1 MRVWKDTEYFHQYNA
16 NPKNKNTSDCV
27 IRAITVLTGKDWDT
41 VFDELVPYAHKHKCL
56 INNDSAYEN
65 YLKDIGYV
73 RMKQPKHADNTKYTG
88 SDLVMFMRNHGFTR
102 PVMMSIGAH
111 HVSVI
116 CRYSDGAIG
125 RGTERDLKILD
136 TANISFRKV
145 GKIWVPKEDA
155 DFWVSRM
162 ARAKWDEDE

>member
-1 MRVWKDTEYFHQYNA
+1 MKVWKDTEYFHQYNA
-16 NPKNKNTSDCV
+16 NPKNKDTSDCV

-88 SDLVMFMRNHGFTR
+88 SDLVMFMRKNGFVR

-116 CRYSDGAIG
+116 ARPFDGTD
-125 RGTERDLKILD
+125 RSHTSPPKILD
-136 TANISFRKV
+136 TANISLRKV
-145 GKIWVPKEDA
+145 GKVWVSKEDA
-155 DFWVSRM
+155 DFWVTRM
-162 ARAKWDEDE
+162 AMTKWDEDE